1 MIDLLM
7 ACPLSAT
14 GRAAVAA
21 PDPSD
26 SDPLL
31 LQFNAAIAPYGTERQ
46 KMDWPL
52 VERVGST
59 LAAQRCDL
67 KLYGYLG
74 LAVFSNVG
82 EDDSPYLP
90 LGALLCA
97 LSDLIEQGWA
107 RCLPRSDTR
116 RQAQLKWW
124 SEEISLLVKARPPK
138 PAQRSVFDACLAAA
152 ERTAELSG
160 SALGLGYPI
169 LRELREALKEH
180 ERTLP
185 APVAPAAAPPPS
197 AVPVPTASA
206 PSLPQAPSPS
216 AGVPAVEGA
225 PPAAP
230 TITAPSPA
238 PVAAVPPA
246 LALPAAPQIPSID
259 PAQLSKEALED
270 QLGALVV
277 QLAGQLRAD
286 SQTDP
291 APYWLVRALR
301 WANHD
306 LLRPDR
312 VAEVLANK
320 GRSQI
325 PLPQGHARLGKDMT
339 KRLAAGQHAAV
350 VGECEELFAMNP
362 LWLDLQRWIAT
373 GLDAMGAEQARAAVT
388 AQVGMLL
395 RLCPQIAELR
405 FADRDA
411 TPFADSETVR
421 WLQSELASRP
431 TQEAPH
437 QPLAQAE
444 PLPEGLLP
452 GVQFLQKQMTD
463 SASGVRRFE
472 VRLRLIE
479 LLLSKERSD
488 IAMPVV
494 DQLLEAIDAHRLI
507 EWQPDL
513 AQRALR
519 LAVQTARAAE
529 LNPVRRATLWSR
541 ICQVA
546 PADAVQLGP
555 ELLPSER

>member
-1 MIDLLM
+1 MIDLLT
-7 ACPLSAT
+7 ACPLSAM
-14 GRAAVAA
+14 GRAAIAA

-52 VERVGST
+52 VERVGSA

-67 KLYGYLG
+67 KVYGYLG
-74 LAVFSNVG
+74 LAVFGNVG
-82 EDDSPYLP
+82 AEDSPYLP

-107 RCLPRSDTR
+107 RCLPRSDAR
-116 RQAQLKWW
+116 RQGQLKWW

-138 PAQRSVFDACLAAA
+138 PAQRSLFDACFAAA

-160 SALGLGYPI
+160 TALGLGYPL

-180 ERTLP
+180 ERMLP
-185 APVAPAAAPPPS
+185 APPSAPAVSAPCASAPPLPQALPPS
-197 AVPVPTASA
+197 APISA
-206 PSLPQAPSPS
+206 
-216 AGVPAVEGA
+216 A

-230 TITAPSPA
+230 TISAPSPA
-238 PVAAVPPA
+238 PVAAPPPA
-246 LALPAAPQIPSID
+246 PASPAAPQIPSID

-286 SQTDP
+286 SQIDP

-306 LLRPDR
+306 LLRPER
-312 VAEVLANK
+312 AAEVLANK

-325 PLPQGHARLGKDMT
+325 PLPQGHARLSKDIA

-373 GLDAMGAEQARAAVT
+373 GLEAMGADQARAAVT
-388 AQVGMLL
+388 AQVGLLL

-411 TPFADSETVR
+411 TSFADSETVR
-421 WLQSELASRP
+421 WLQSELVSSAAKGA
-431 TQEAPH
+431 TQPSVAKV
-437 QPLAQAE
+437 E
-444 PLPEGLLP
+444 PLPDGLLP
-452 GVQFLQKQMTD
+452 GVQFLQKQIADAAT
-463 SASGVRRFE
+463 GLRRFE
-472 VRLRLIE
+472 VQLRLVE
-479 LLLSKERSD
+479 LLLSNERSD

-494 DQLLEAIDAHRLI
+494 DLVLAAIDAHRLI

-529 LNPVRRATLWSR
+529 LDASRRADLWRR

-546 PADAVQLGP
+546 PAEALQLGP
-555 ELLPSER
+555 ELLPSEG